1 MITKTYGLAFPVT
14 KNPLGFFHS
23 STGLDVVK
31 SDLMILLLTNPGE
44 RIMLPQYGTDLRR
57 YFFEPNDPSTH
68 EQIVSIIS
76 QAISTWEPRI
86 TVESI
91 DVGFVDQNNLN
102 PDDNKTQT
110 EHIVSI
116 TIKFFDPNNIAQ
128 VDSLVLE
135 LPLLGNGGT
144 Q

>member
-1 MITKTYGLAFPVT
+1 MIEKTYGLAFPVA

-44 RIMLPQYGTDLRR
+44 RIMLPQYGTNLRR
-57 YFFEPNDPSTH
+57 YFFETNDPTAHS
-68 EQIVSIIS
+68 QIKELIVK
-76 QAISTWEPRI
+76 AIATWEPRVAI
-86 TVESI
+86 ENIS
-91 DVGFVDQNNLN
+91 VGFVDVNSLN
-102 PDDNKTQT
+102 TNDNQTQA
-110 EHIVSI
+110 EHVVSI
-116 TIKFFDPNNIAQ
+116 IIKFFDPNNIAQ

-135 LPLLGNGGT
+135 LPLPNGGS